1 MSDTEIIT
9 VLAQIMIADKKVDIE
24 ELTLLK
30 KMARKHAVS
39 DEQVNSIV
47 KNLHNGMIFIPT
59 PEGGMQAR
67 NLLSSA
73 VEMAIADGRIDENER
88 KLLFSLGKH
97 LGLKDETIKNSIQ
110 ITLKQ
115 KSH

>member
-1 MSDTEIIT
+1 
-9 VLAQIMIADKKVDIE
+9 
-24 ELTLLK
+24 
-30 KMARKHAVS
+30 
-39 DEQVNSIV
+39 
-47 KNLHNGMIFIPT
+47 
-59 PEGGMQAR
+59 MQAR